1 MRSRPEII
9 VEVTAVFIL
18 AVGLVKVT
26 ASIPAWAGYSWILVA
41 AIWLAVTFFILW
53 LNEAEA
59 RIYGITLEGWKQG
72 IRMGLLVSLILIPLF
87 WIGCYF
93 YGGVWGGHA
102 GVYRLSPR
110 LGTMLLYQLVYL
122 GLPEEIFFRGYCQSR
137 LDQAFGTPWRWLG
150 ASFGIGL
157 VIASLLFAL
166 GHVVMDGGWSRFNVF
181 LPSLVFGWLRART
194 GGIIAPAIF
203 HGLSN
208 VALFM
213 VRDFWGMTP

>member
-93 YGGVWGGHA
+93 YGGDLFSGVLSVAA
-102 GVYRLSPR
+102 GPGIRNALALVGRVIWNRFGDCESPVR
-110 LGTMLLYQLVYL
+110 
-122 GLPEEIFFRGYCQSR
+122 
-137 LDQAFGTPWRWLG
+137 FGPCG
-150 ASFGIGL
+150 
-157 VIASLLFAL
+157 
-166 GHVVMDGGWSRFNVF
+166 DG
-181 LPSLVFGWLRART
+181 
-194 GGIIAPAIF
+194 
-203 HGLSN
+203 
-208 VALFM
+208 
-213 VRDFWGMTP
+213 WGMEPVQCLSAKPGVRLAACADRRDHRACDFPRAIECGVVHGKGFLGDDTLKI